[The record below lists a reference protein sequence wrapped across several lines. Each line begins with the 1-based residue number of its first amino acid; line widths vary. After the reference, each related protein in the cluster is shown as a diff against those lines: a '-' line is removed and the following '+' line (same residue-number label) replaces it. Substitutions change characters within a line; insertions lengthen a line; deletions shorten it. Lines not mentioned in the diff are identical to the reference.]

1 MILILLAGLWAGDD
15 EHKNSGLAVLLSD
28 GPRGNKTM
36 NVGTKFS
43 GATFY
48 DCTGK
53 IKDKVLIDENGNGN
67 FSVNGGSVSIWIMCK

>member
-1 MILILLAGLWAGDD
+1 
-15 EHKNSGLAVLLSD
+15 
-28 GPRGNKTM
+28 M